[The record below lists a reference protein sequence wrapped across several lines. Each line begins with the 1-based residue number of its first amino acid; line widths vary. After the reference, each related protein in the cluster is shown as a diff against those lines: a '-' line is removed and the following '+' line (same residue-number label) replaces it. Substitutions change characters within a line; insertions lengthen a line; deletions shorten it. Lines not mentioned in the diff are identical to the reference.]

1 MADFV
6 VLSIIFYYLCGR
18 KIKTPYMKHT
28 DIIERPIYLDKAMRL
43 LDKDM
48 MLIITGQRRVGKSY
62 LLLQIKNSLEAESDS
77 ANVIYIDKEELGNR
91 NINDYLSLYDE
102 VKQRIDIEKRNYLL
116 IDEVQDIDGFEHVLR
131 SLHAE
136 DLCQIIATGSNA
148 KVLSSELS
156 TILGGRYFELN
167 VNSLSYGEFL
177 IFHNLEDCDKSLR
190 LYLTYGG
197 LPGLR
202 KIGLSQEEEVGDYLE
217 SVYNAIVL
225 KDVIAREKI
234 RNVRFLEKLIAF
246 VADNIGKKIS
256 TRNIS
261 RYIDNDKSEV
271 SQTTVS
277 SYLKFLTNAYIIKD
291 MDGYDIHGKKLLEQT
306 ATYYFQDMGLC
317 NYLAGFKLGNHIE
330 KVIENAIWHHLT
342 ICGYKVKLGT
352 LRAGDIDFVA
362 TKRDKTLYVQA
373 TYVLESESTV
383 KREFGNLI
391 SIKDNYPK
399 FVVSMD
405 PLAEDRSDYP
415 GIKHIHLREFLLTDF

>member
-1 MADFV
+1 
-6 VLSIIFYYLCGR
+6 
-18 KIKTPYMKHT
+18 MKYP

-43 LDKDM
+43 LNKGM

-62 LLLQIKNSLEAESDS
+62 LLLQIKQRLETESDS
-77 ANVIYIDKEELGNR
+77 SNVIYINKEELGNR
-91 NINDYLSLYDE
+91 DINDYLSLYDE
-102 VKQRIDIEKRNYLL
+102 VKRRIDKDKQNYLL
-116 IDEVQDIDGFEHVLR
+116 IDEVQDIEGFEHVLR

-136 DLCQIIATGSNA
+136 NLCQIIATGSNA

-167 VNSLSYGEFL
+167 VNSLSYREFL
-177 IFHNLEDCDKSLR
+177 LFHNAEDSDKSIKA
-190 LYLTYGG
+190 YLTYGG

-202 KIGLSQEEEVGDYLE
+202 KVGLSQEEGVGDYLE
-217 SVYNAIVL
+217 NVYNAIVL

-261 RYIDNDKSEV
+261 RYIENEKYEV
-271 SQTTVS
+271 SPTTVS

-291 MDGYDIHGKKLLEQT
+291 IDGYDIHGKRLLEQT

-362 TKRDKTLYVQA
+362 ARRDETLYVQA

-383 KREFGNLI
+383 KREFGNLM
-391 SIKDNYPK
+391 SIKDNFPK

-405 PLAEDRSDYP
+405 PLAEDRIDYP
-415 GIKHIHLREFLLTDF
+415 GIKHIHLREFLLTDL

>member
-1 MADFV
+1 
-6 VLSIIFYYLCGR
+6 
-18 KIKTPYMKHT
+18 MKYN
-28 DIIERPIYLDKAMRL
+28 DIIERPIYLDKAIRL
-43 LDKDM
+43 LDKGM
-48 MLIITGQRRVGKSY
+48 MLIITGQRRVGKSC
-62 LLLQIKNSLEAESDS
+62 LLLQIKQRLETTSAN
-77 ANVIYIDKEELGNR
+77 ANVIYIDKEELGNHD
-91 NINDYLSLYDE
+91 INNYISLYNK
-102 VKQRIDIEKRNYLL
+102 VKSSIDKDKHNYLL

-131 SLHAE
+131 SIHAE
-136 DLCQIIATGSNA
+136 NLCQIIATGSNA

-167 VNSLSYGEFL
+167 VNSLSYKEFL
-177 IFHNLEDCDKSLR
+177 LFHNLDDSDKSLR
-190 LYLTYGG
+190 AYLTYGG

-217 SVYNAIVL
+217 NVYNAIVL
-225 KDVIAREKI
+225 KDVIAREQI

-261 RYIDNDKSEV
+261 RYVENEKSDA
-271 SQTTVS
+271 SPTTVS

-291 MDGYDIHGKKLLEQT
+291 IDGYDIHGKKLLEQT

-330 KVIENAIWHHLT
+330 KIIENAIWHHLIT
-342 ICGYKVKLGT
+342 CGYKVKLGA

-362 TKRDKTLYVQA
+362 TKRDKTLYIQA
-373 TYVLESESTV
+373 TYVLENENTV
-383 KREFGNLI
+383 KREFGNLML
-391 SIKDNYPK
+391 IKDNFPK

-415 GIKHIHLREFLLTDF
+415 GIKYMHLREFLLTDF

>member
-1 MADFV
+1 
-6 VLSIIFYYLCGR
+6 
-18 KIKTPYMKHT
+18 MKYD
-28 DIIERPIYLDKAMRL
+28 DIIERPVYLDKAMRL
-43 LDKDM
+43 LDKGM

-62 LLLQIKNSLEAESDS
+62 LLLQIKNRLEAKSAN

-91 NINDYLSLYDE
+91 NINNYISLYEE
-102 VKQRIDIEKRNYLL
+102 VKLRLDKDKKNYLL
-116 IDEVQDIDGFEHVLR
+116 IDEVQDIEGFEHVLR

-136 DLCQIIATGSNA
+136 NLCQIVATGSNA

-177 IFHNLEDCDKSLR
+177 LFHNLEDCDKSLR

-202 KIGLSQEEEVGDYLE
+202 KVGLSEEEEVGDYLE
-217 SVYNAIVL
+217 NVYNAIVL

-261 RYIDNDKSEV
+261 RYIESEKSDV
-271 SQTTVS
+271 SPTTVS

-317 NYLAGFKLGNHIE
+317 NFLAGFKLGNHIE
-330 KVIENAIWHHLT
+330 KIIENAIWHHLT
-342 ICGYKVKLGT
+342 TCGYKVKLGT

-362 TKRDKTLYVQA
+362 TKKDRTMYIQA

-383 KREFGNLI
+383 KREFGNLM
-391 SIKDNYPK
+391 SIKDNFPK

-415 GIKHIHLREFLLTDF
+415 GIKHIHLREFLLNKFE

>member
-1 MADFV
+1 
-6 VLSIIFYYLCGR
+6 
-18 KIKTPYMKHT
+18 MKYD
-28 DIIERPIYLDKAMRL
+28 DIIERPVYLDKAMRL
-43 LDKDM
+43 LDKGM

-62 LLLQIKNSLEAESDS
+62 LLLQIKNRLEVKSAN

-91 NINDYLSLYDE
+91 NINNYISLYDE
-102 VKQRIDIEKRNYLL
+102 VKLRLDKDKKNYLL
-116 IDEVQDIDGFEHVLR
+116 IDEVQDIEGFEHVLR

-136 DLCQIIATGSNA
+136 NLCQIVATGSNA

-177 IFHNLEDCDKSLR
+177 LFHNLEDCDKSLR

-202 KIGLSQEEEVGDYLE
+202 KVGLSEEEEVGDYLE
-217 SVYNAIVL
+217 NVYNAIVL

-261 RYIDNDKSEV
+261 RYIESEKSDV
-271 SQTTVS
+271 SPTTVS

-317 NYLAGFKLGNHIE
+317 NFLSGFKLGNHIE
-330 KVIENAIWHHLT
+330 KIIENAIWHHLT
-342 ICGYKVKLGT
+342 TCGYKVKLGT

-362 TKRDKTLYVQA
+362 TKKDRTMYIQA
-373 TYVLESESTV
+373 TYVLEGESTV
-383 KREFGNLI
+383 KREFGNLM
-391 SIKDNYPK
+391 SIKDNFPK

-405 PLAEDRSDYP
+405 PLAENRSDYP
-415 GIKHIHLREFLLTDF
+415 GIKHIHLREFLLNKFE